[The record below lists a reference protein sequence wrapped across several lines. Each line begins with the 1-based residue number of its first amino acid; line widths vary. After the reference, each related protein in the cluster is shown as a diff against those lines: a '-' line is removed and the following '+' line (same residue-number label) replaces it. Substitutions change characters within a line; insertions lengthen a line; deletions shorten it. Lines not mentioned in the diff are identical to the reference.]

1 MTKILLIR
9 HGESLGNAN
18 KLYLGH
24 TDLDLS
30 KLGYRQA
37 EVAAQYL
44 KDEKIDAIYS
54 SDLKRAM
61 NTAKP
66 HAKLR
71 GISVIPRSELRE
83 IYLGDW
89 EGKKIDELLT
99 LDSFIHGWR
108 ESFGTF
114 TLPGGECV
122 LDAAKRFR
130 SAVIKIAEAES
141 GKTVLIAAHAA
152 VIRSFWCLISEL
164 DPKSWASES
173 AFPTNTSITTVYYDN
188 GKLIPIEYSFDKHT
202 NGAEAPEA

>member
-1 MTKILLIR
+1 MTKILIIR

-18 KLYLGH
+18 RLYLGH

-30 KLGYRQA
+30 ELGYRQA
-37 EVAAQYL
+37 EAAAKFLQD
-44 KDEKIDAIYS
+44 KKIDAIYS
-54 SDLKRAM
+54 SDLLRAV
-61 NTAKP
+61 NTAEP
-66 HAKLR
+66 HAKLH
-71 GISVIPRSELRE
+71 GIPVIPRSDLRE

-114 TLPGGECV
+114 TVPGGECV

-130 SAVIKIAEAES
+130 SAVIEIGEAES

-152 VIRSFWCLISEL
+152 VIRSFFCLISEL
-164 DPKSWASES
+164 DPKRWASES

-202 NGAEAPEA
+202 SGAAAPEA